1 MDRDCFELYLQYEKE
16 VAEAKQKIIKRFL
29 GVVRFPPHKRTSK
42 VRCIENVLKAA
53 GRPLHVSEIIEM
65 ARRDF
70 HVELDRDSI
79 VSMVVKKVKAGHTF
93 IRTAPNTFAIKPTDA
108 DTGLSPMKGSQG

>member
-16 VAEAKQKIIKRFL
+16 VAEAKQKIIERLL
-29 GVVRFPPHKRTSK
+29 GAVRFPRDKRTSK
-42 VRCIENVLKAA
+42 VKCIENVLKAA

-65 ARRDF
+65 VRRDF
-70 HVELDRDSI
+70 QMELDRDSI

-93 IRTAPNTFAIKPTDA
+93 IRTAPNTFAIKPREA
-108 DTGLSPMKGSQG
+108 DTVPSQKKGSQG